1 MERRLDQRG
10 SVASGQS
17 LGTDYTTDEIAS
29 ALDLDRTEINW
40 RKEFVNFGPDD
51 AERLERLQ
59 PIIDEN
65 REELVDAFLKPVF
78 ATPETK
84 EITDRSPR
92 NADALNSI
100 VSGYYDTV
108 VNGDYGPDYFR
119 HRTRI
124 GMLHDKLDM
133 PLHYFA
139 GMFSNITTTLID
151 ALCEDIAG
159 TYQSEFDE
167 ETSVQAVSEL
177 QTAKESLKS
186 LVRILNLDMQVVNDT
201 YLYSFTESLRD
212 EIEASQEMRE
222 TVSESIETA
231 QESSVTVSENTA
243 ELRELIEDFNERS
256 ASVATEVSD
265 LSATVEEIA
274 ASSQSANE
282 TSREAS
288 EKVQTGK
295 ERAAESVAAMED
307 IEEAQADLQERID
320 GLVAVV
326 DEMDEIVEVINDI
339 ADQTNI
345 LALNASIEA
354 ARAGEAGSG
363 FAVVADEVK
372 SLAEQT
378 QNEAGEVESLLESV
392 TDEIEEAS
400 DQLETVAGSV
410 TAGQSKIEETDEVL
424 DDIKTR
430 VDDASASMDE
440 VATATDNQAASTE
453 EVSSML
459 DTLDDRAREMVAEV
473 ESLETETEAQATQ
486 MEAIAE
492 ATDSLERGS
501 RLELTDV
508 TSKGDW
514 NGEMYPTQP
523 NADRAASS
531 RDGMTDGGSL
541 QREWEAAPIE
551 SGGSELPSGVS
562 ADLYGKLPDAMPD
575 EMIAQLDRE
584 TLERIADGETGGF
597 R

>member
-1 MERRLDQRG
+1 MKEQLDRRG

-17 LGTDYTTDEIAS
+17 LGTDYTTEEIVS

-40 RKEFVNFGPDD
+40 RKEFIDFGRDD
-51 AERLERLQ
+51 AQRLERLE
-59 PIIDEN
+59 PIIGEN
-65 REELVDAFLKPVF
+65 RDALVDAFLNPVF
-78 ATPETK
+78 ETPETK
-84 EITDRSPR
+84 EIVDRSPR
-92 NADALNSI
+92 DSDALEAI
-100 VSGYYDTV
+100 VSGYFDTV
-108 VNGDYGPDYFR
+108 VNGEYGPSYFE

-139 GMFSNITTTLID
+139 GMFSNLTTVLID
-151 ALCEDIAG
+151 VLCEELAG
-159 TYQSEFDE
+159 TYREEFDDD
-167 ETSVQAVSEL
+167 TSTKAVSEL
-177 QTAKESLKS
+177 QTVQGSLKS

-231 QESSVTVSENTA
+231 QDSSVTVSENTA

-256 ASVATEVSD
+256 AQVATEVSD

-274 ASSQSANE
+274 ASSQSASE
-282 TSREAS
+282 TSRAAS

-295 ERAAESVAAMED
+295 ERAAESVAAMEE
-307 IEEAQADLQERID
+307 IAEAQADLEQRID
-320 GLVAVV
+320 GLVAAV

-378 QNEAGEVESLLESV
+378 QNEASEVESLLESV
-392 TDEIEEAS
+392 TDEIGEAS
-400 DQLETVAGSV
+400 DQLESVASSV
-410 TAGQSKIEETDEVL
+410 TAGQNKIEETDEIL
-424 DDIKTR
+424 DGIKTR

-459 DTLDDRAREMVAEV
+459 DTLDDRAQEMVAEV
-473 ESLETETEAQATQ
+473 DSLETETETQATQ
-486 MEAIAE
+486 METISE
-492 ATDSLERGS
+492 ATDNLQQGGS
-501 RLELTDV
+501 KLELTDV

-514 NGEMYPTQP
+514 AGKKHPTQS
-523 NADRAASS
+523 DRTGSA
-531 RDGMTDGGSL
+531 GGGITDGGIPKPGSHVTTG
-541 QREWEAAPIE
+541 ED
-551 SGGSELPSGVS
+551 SGSEPPADVPE
-562 ADLYGKLPDAMPD
+562 DLYDQLPDAMPD
-575 EMIAQLDRE
+575 EIIAQLDNE
-584 TLERIADGETGGF
+584 TLEQVAAGEADDHPF
-597 R
+597 